1 MLRAVYLRGKE
12 SKMAQQNT
20 YEVHYKI
27 GSSTGYGTVKA
38 SDSAEAERIMK
49 KKYSSRDIV
58 ITNVK
63 KK

>member
-1 MLRAVYLRGKE
+1 
-12 SKMAQQNT
+12 MAQQNT